1 MSQTA
6 TMDARTDIR
15 TVEAFLFAEADL
27 LDSWQLDDW
36 LDLFEPDATYEIP
49 ATDNPVGRPD
59 STLYIIADDMVLL
72 RGRVGRLQSPQGYSE
87 SPPSRTR
94 RFITNV
100 RIQEEHPDSLTV
112 TANFM
117 VTRMRKG
124 NSDTY
129 VGRYEHNLKKVP
141 GGFRFVS
148 RRAVLD
154 HEALRP
160 HGRITI
166 IL

>member
-1 MSQTA
+1 MSETA
-6 TMDARTDIR
+6 ALASRTDIR
-15 TVEAFLFAEADL
+15 AVESFLFEEADL
-27 LDSWQLDDW
+27 LDGWELDDW
-36 LDLFEPDATYEIP
+36 LNMFEPDATYEIP
-49 ATDNPVGRPD
+49 ATDNPVGRPEN
-59 STLYIIADDMVLL
+59 TLYIIADDMVLL

-100 RIQEEHPDSLTV
+100 RIRDERPDGLTV

-129 VGRYEHNLKKVP
+129 VGRYEHDLKKVS
-141 GGFRFVS
+141 GGFRFVR

-154 HEALRP
+154 LEALRP

>member
-1 MSQTA
+1 MNEAMPVQGG
-6 TMDARTDIR
+6 TDVR
-15 TVEAFLFAEADL
+15 EVEAFLFEEADL
-27 LDSWQLDDW
+27 LDDWNLDAW
-36 LDLFEPDATYEIP
+36 LTLFEDDATYEIP
-49 ATDNPVGRPD
+49 ATDNPDGRPAD
-59 STLYIIADDMVLL
+59 TLYIIADDMILL
-72 RGRVGRLQSPQGYSE
+72 KGRVGRLQSPQGFSE

-94 RFITNV
+94 RFISNV
-100 RIQEEHPDSLTV
+100 RIQDESADLISV

-124 NSDTY
+124 NTDTY
-129 VGRYEHNLKKVP
+129 VGRYEHDLRKRP
-141 GGFRFVS
+141 SGFRFAT

-154 HEALRP
+154 LEALRP